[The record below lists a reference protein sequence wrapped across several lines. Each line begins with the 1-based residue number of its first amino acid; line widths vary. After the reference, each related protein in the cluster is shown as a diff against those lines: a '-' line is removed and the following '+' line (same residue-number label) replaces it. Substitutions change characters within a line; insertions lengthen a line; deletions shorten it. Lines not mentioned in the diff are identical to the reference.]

1 MVLRRAAHARVR
13 PLTHS
18 RMTSLLFLGV
28 LLLQLPGVLCTV
40 TTVGEWTVLEGQ
52 SIIVPCHY
60 NPEYTPNVKYWC
72 QGPMKDFCTTLARTN
87 QPESAPSS
95 KARITIADDP
105 RHYVFTVTMRELKE
119 KDSGRYWCGVEI
131 GGIWNKDSTTSFYI
145 SVIHGMS
152 VANNEVSAEEGGSVT
167 VQCLYSE
174 KHRENEKR
182 WCRSGDI
189 SSCKGTSNGTF
200 SSESLL
206 ISDDR
211 KDTVTVTMRRL
222 EKRDTGWYWC
232 EAGEHQLSVY
242 VLVTPRSTTTALD
255 VKTQQHLSEVKAQN
269 SNSHN
274 VRQSL
279 LIVCGAL
286 LFLVTWMIWKRFS
299 AVCQASRQFSLKT
312 GESVTIPCHYDRKYI
327 QHKKYWC
334 YGRTFNFCKIQA
346 YANDTQGK
354 VTVTDYPAESL
365 FTVTMN
371 NLQTENTGWY
381 WCVVEIGGIKTPDI
395 KEDLSITVKSDPD
408 LSVMESRVRG
418 EEGGSVTVQCFY
430 SSAYQNTQ
438 KQWCRLKDGRCNTFR
453 KTATS
458 QNSAVHISDDGRR
471 SFSVQMSG
479 LKKSDAGWYWCSAGD
494 LQVPVHISVFGD
506 VSESQ

>member
-1 MVLRRAAHARVR
+1 
-13 PLTHS
+13 
-18 RMTSLLFLGV
+18 MTYLLLLGV
-28 LLLQLPGVLCTV
+28 LLPQLPGVLCTV

-72 QGPMKDFCTTLARTN
+72 QGPIKDFCTILARTD

-105 RHYVFTVTMRELKE
+105 KHYVFTVTMRELKV
-119 KDSGRYWCGVEI
+119 KDSGRYWCGTEI

-182 WCRSGDI
+182 WCRSGDL
-189 SSCKGTSNGTF
+189 SSCKVTSNGTF
-200 SSESLL
+200 SSKSLL

-274 VRQSL
+274 VRQFL
-279 LIVCGAL
+279 LTVCGAL
-286 LFLVTWMIWKRFS
+286 LFLVTWMILKRF
-299 AVCQASRQFSLKT
+299 K
-312 GESVTIPCHYDRKYI
+312 
-327 QHKKYWC
+327 
-334 YGRTFNFCKIQA
+334 
-346 YANDTQGK
+346 
-354 VTVTDYPAESL
+354 
-365 FTVTMN
+365 
-371 NLQTENTGWY
+371 
-381 WCVVEIGGIKTPDI
+381 KTPNHRKLDEPETWYAQGNVEAR
-395 KEDLSITVKSDPD
+395 KLSSHLP
-408 LSVMESRVRG
+408 E
-418 EEGGSVTVQCFY
+418 
-430 SSAYQNTQ
+430 
-438 KQWCRLKDGRCNTFR
+438 
-453 KTATS
+453 
-458 QNSAVHISDDGRR
+458 H
-471 SFSVQMSG
+471 FSPSG
-479 LKKSDAGWYWCSAGD
+479 
-494 LQVPVHISVFGD
+494 PHN
-506 VSESQ
+506 